1 MPQQLLAAWP
11 RDSVTYDEMLDAGRA
26 PRAHWQTMFE
36 RLAATPAEFMR
47 ERLQWVQREVRESGV
62 TYNVYADPQGTDRPW
77 DLDVLPFILPHAEWQ
92 GIERA
97 IAQRAKL
104 LNAVLADVYGEQK
117 LLADGA
123 LPPALV
129 YGHAGFLRPLR
140 GAQPPGGTH
149 LHLYAA
155 DLARSPDGRWWV
167 VADRTQAPS
176 GAGYAVENRLVI
188 SRVFPDLFR
197 DLGVQRL
204 AGFFATLRDSLAR
217 WAPADPQ
224 LGNRAPL
231 SVLLTPGPYNETYF
245 EHAYLARYLG
255 FALVEGHDLTVR
267 DGCVW
272 LKTLSGLQRV
282 HVILRRL
289 DDDFCDPLE
298 LKNDSSLGIAG
309 LADVARRGNVLI
321 ANALGSNLLESGAL
335 LGFLPALSRRLL
347 GEPLAMPSVGTWW
360 CGEPAALE
368 EVVDNLGELVIKPA
382 FPQIRGS
389 AVFGEDLD
397 AAGRRALEAKLRAAP
412 QDFIAQQLV
421 RFSRAPVWD
430 RQQARQL
437 QACAVGLRVYACAT
451 PEGYVVMPGGL
462 TRVATGPD
470 ARVLSMQ
477 RGGAA
482 KDTWVLSAG
491 PVGSF
496 SLLHRATGVQD
507 LVRSGANLSSRV
519 VENLYWF
526 GRYSERCDNTARLL
540 RLALTHLI
548 EDVSGAGEASWDS
561 IVGLLRRGKL
571 LGEEEGETPVLDDV
585 TMMRTLRAA
594 LVDEER
600 PGLAADLR
608 QLFRVASQLR
618 ERLSMDNWRTVNQL
632 VQAFA
637 GRREHTLS
645 LSDALSEID
654 RTVVALMTLAGF
666 ALDGMTRD
674 AGWRFLSLGRRIERM
689 QFQCDALEQALCGPV
704 DADLDWLLEI
714 ADSTITYRSRYMAR
728 PEWLPLLD
736 LLVLDDSNPR
746 SIAFQLKGLHDYLV
760 RLGNALGPC
769 GAELAAPYVAELA
782 ALDPVRDLQPG
793 SERLLALLRGL
804 HGMSFALSEELGL
817 RFFSHSLNR
826 QTFAT

>member
-1 MPQQLLAAWP
+1 MPQQLLAAYP
-11 RDSVTYDEMLDAGRA
+11 RDSVRYDEMLDAQRA
-26 PRAHWQTMFE
+26 PREHWRMMFD
-36 RLAATPAEFMR
+36 RLAATPAEAMR
-47 ERLQWVQREVRESGV
+47 ERLQWVQREVREAGV

-77 DLDVLPFILPHAEWQ
+77 ELDVLPLILPHDEWQ

-97 IAQRAKL
+97 IAQRATL
-104 LNAVLADVYGEQK
+104 LNAVLADVYGGQK
-117 LLADGA
+117 LLAEGA

-129 YGHAGFLRPLR
+129 FGHAGFLRPLH
-140 GAQPPGGTH
+140 GAVPAGGTH

-155 DLARSPDGRWWV
+155 DLARSPDGQWWV
-167 VADRTQAPS
+167 VGDRTQAPS

-217 WAPADPQ
+217 WAPPDPA

-231 SVLLTPGPYNETYF
+231 TVLLTPGPYNETYF

-255 FALVEGHDLTVR
+255 FSLVEGNDLTVR
-267 DGCVW
+267 DGFVW

-298 LKNDSSLGIAG
+298 LRADSTLGIAG

-335 LGFLPALSRRLL
+335 LGFLPALSERLL

-368 EVVDNLGELVIKPA
+368 DVVSRLSRLVIKPA
-382 FPQIRGS
+382 FPQIRGN
-389 AVFGEDLD
+389 AVFGADLD
-397 AAGRRALEAKLRAAP
+397 AAGLKALEARLRAAP
-412 QDFIAQQLV
+412 QDFVAQELV
-421 RFSRAPVWD
+421 NFSRAPVWD
-430 RQQARQL
+430 RHHARRL
-437 QACAVGLRVYACAT
+437 QSRPMGLRVYACAT
-451 PEGYVVMPGGL
+451 PGGYVVMPGGMA
-462 TRVATGPD
+462 RVATGPD
-470 ARVLSMQ
+470 ARMFSMQ
-477 RGGAA
+477 RGGAS

-496 SLLHRATGVQD
+496 SLLHRATGPQD

-526 GRYSERCDNTARLL
+526 GRYAERCDNTARLL
-540 RLALTHLI
+540 RLALSHLI
-548 EDVSGAGEASWDS
+548 DDVPSGEDPGWANIA
-561 IVGLLRRGKL
+561 GLLRRAGL
-571 LGEEEGETPVLDDV
+571 LEDEESGHDDMALV
-585 TMMRTLRAA
+585 RALRAA
-594 LVDEER
+594 LVDDER

-632 VQAFA
+632 VQAYA
-637 GRREHTLS
+637 GRREQSLA

-654 RTVVALMTLAGF
+654 RTVVGLMTLAGF

-674 AGWRFLSLGRRIERM
+674 AGWRFLSLGRRIERL
-689 QFQCDALEQALCGPV
+689 QFQCDALDQALAGP
-704 DADLDWLLEI
+704 ADSELDWLLEI

-746 SIAFQLKGLHDYLV
+746 SVAFQLKGLNDYLQ
-760 RLGNALGPC
+760 RLGSALGPC
-769 GAELAAPYVAELA
+769 GAELTGPFVAELA
-782 ALDPVRDLQPG
+782 GLDPGRDLRHG
-793 SERLLALLRGL
+793 GVRLRTLVQGL
-804 HGMSFALSEELGL
+804 HGMSAALSEELGL
-817 RFFSHSLNR
+817 RFFSHSRNR